1 MSIPGISVG
10 PNFPNNYPR
19 PGQVNGADDDYNN
32 FVSDVSSEYG
42 SDNKKAADEY
52 KNEGQDNLH
61 NYLDGLEGSQ
71 PSETSFNAE
80 EAGFKP
86 HDGAGTIDDKI
97 ECVDSGSDDCS
108 EALSNVDKLG
118 EAMNELITQK
128 MEELSKIYNPNEFD
142 IKVFVDPLGTRTW
155 EVKPK
160 IIEVNLSGINE
171 QLSIEQKRGIFD
183 SVINNENVSLKDKL
197 ADLFGRS
204 EINFSNALTQEQI
217 QALYNLVMEDTSMT
231 PAEKFELLGKSGID
245 FSKVDPKFNELIEK
259 YERAS
264 RRNSN
269 NGSGGGGGTPAA
281 QAANDGLGTFG
292 GLTINSGSSIAQS
305 YIFGTGH
312 GGGGYDVVV
321 QVGDAEHRYH
331 EDGTNKS

>member
-19 PGQVNGADDDYNN
+19 TGDVNGADDDFIQDYNN
-32 FVSDVSSEYG
+32 FVSDVSSENG
-42 SDNKKAADEY
+42 SDNQNAVNEY
-52 KNEGQDNLH
+52 NKEGQEALEA
-61 NYLDGLEGSQ
+61 YLRGLEG
-71 PSETSFNAE
+71 NA
-80 EAGFKP
+80 APGDAP
-86 HDGAGTIDDKI
+86 GAGASDNDYTYEELEAMYDSIMNSTKLTPEQKI
-97 ECVDSGSDDCS
+97 EELEKCRQTGIDFGPVISNRYADGFENSDNWRNISVGEMPTNPGSDNS
-108 EALSNVDKLG
+108 FSPEAI
-118 EAMNELITQK
+118 MN
-128 MEELSKIYNPNEFD
+128 
-142 IKVFVDPLGTRTW
+142 
-155 EVKPK
+155 
-160 IIEVNLSGINE
+160 
-171 QLSIEQKRGIFD
+171 IFENTL
-183 SVINNENVSLKDKL
+183 NNQNMSLKDKL
-197 ADLFGRS
+197 TYLFGQS

-269 NGSGGGGGTPAA
+269 NGSGGGGGTPVA
-281 QAANDGLGTFG
+281 QAANDSLGTFG